1 MSDTDFLFS
10 KEAREIEKRVDKFAI
25 DTIKDTE
32 GKSKML
38 SKTMSQIAN
47 LKDIGNDIEININ
60 NLGNKIKLSDPSCV
74 DFINRKYFW
83 II

>member
-1 MSDTDFLFS
+1 MSDTDFMFN

-25 DTIKDTE
+25 ETIKDTE

-47 LKDIGNDIEININ
+47 LKDIRKRYR
-60 NLGNKIKLSDPSCV
+60 NK
-74 DFINRKYFW
+74 Y
-83 II
+83 

>member
-1 MSDTDFLFS
+1 MSDTDFWFN

-25 DTIKDTE
+25 ETIKDTE

-47 LKDIGNDIEININ
+47 LKDIRKRYR
-60 NLGNKIKLSDPSCV
+60 NK
-74 DFINRKYFW
+74 Y
-83 II
+83 